1 MIKTLPIHKFD
12 DMADNIY
19 EAIIVLSKRAR
30 QINDLQKQELSRG
43 REYDDEYDDYRDEEI
58 IEDPSETKYVK
69 LHKPAS
75 VALEDFFAK
84 RVKYEYREKS
94 DENEQTES

>member
-1 MIKTLPIHKFD
+1 MIKTLPIHEFD

-43 REYDDEYDDYRDEEI
+43 REYDDEYDDFRDEEI
-58 IEDPSETKYVK
+58 IEDPSETKYEK
-69 LHKPAS
+69 LPKPAS
-75 VALEDFFAK
+75 VALRDFFA
-84 RVKYEYREKS
+84 RRIKYEYREKS
-94 DENEQTES
+94 DENEKTKP

>member
-1 MIKTLPIHKFD
+1 MIKTLPIHEFD

-30 QINDLQKQELSRG
+30 QINDLQKQELSLG
-43 REYDDEYDDYRDEEI
+43 REYDDEYDDFRDEEI
-58 IEDPSETKYVK
+58 IEDPSETKYEK
-69 LHKPAS
+69 LPKPAS

-84 RVKYEYREKS
+84 RFRYEYREKS
-94 DENEQTES
+94 DENEKTKP

>member
-43 REYDDEYDDYRDEEI
+43 REYDDEYDDYREEEI

-69 LHKPAS
+69 LPKPAS

>member
-69 LHKPAS
+69 LPKPAS

-84 RVKYEYREKS
+84 RVKYEYREQLEKS
-94 DENEQTES
+94 EQPEY

>member
-1 MIKTLPIHKFD
+1 MIKTLPIHEFD

-30 QINDLQKQELSRG
+30 QINDLQKQELSQG
-43 REYDDEYDDYRDEEI
+43 REYDDEYDDFRDEEI
-58 IEDPSETKYVK
+58 IEDPSETKYEK
-69 LHKPAS
+69 LPKPAS

-84 RVKYEYREKS
+84 RFRYEYREKS
-94 DENEQTES
+94 DENEKTKP

>member
-69 LHKPAS
+69 LPKPAS
-75 VALEDFFAK
+75 VALADFFAK